1 MLSPVVIIVIR
12 NIAMTLATQ
21 DDLAAAELLHKF
33 SREFANRVCLDRHQ
47 DSSEFNAQFLSREKI
62 PYARVP
68 IGERAYYF
76 FTDAKHLHRFMK
88 QVGG

>member
-1 MLSPVVIIVIR
+1 M
-12 NIAMTLATQ
+12 ALATQ

-33 SREFANRVCLDRHQ
+33 SREFENRVCLKMTQ
-47 DSSEFNAQFLSREKI
+47 DSSEFNAQFLSAESI

-88 QVGG
+88 HVGG